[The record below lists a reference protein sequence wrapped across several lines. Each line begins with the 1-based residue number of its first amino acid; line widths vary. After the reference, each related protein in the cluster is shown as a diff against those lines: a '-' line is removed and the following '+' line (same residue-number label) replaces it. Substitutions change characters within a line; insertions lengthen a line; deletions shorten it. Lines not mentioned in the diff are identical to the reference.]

1 MKISIARYARNVEKE
16 DFMSYFQMCKN
27 VSTVIKPSRQ
37 MATVG
42 DNIYNCKKDMRTDTI
57 ICNFRTF
64 TCSELQFQRVVKGF
78 PGNKAIIR
86 VSSAA
91 FLLTHEN
98 LSSKIH

>member
-1 MKISIARYARNVEKE
+1 
-16 DFMSYFQMCKN
+16 MCKN

-42 DNIYNCKKDMRTDTI
+42 DNIGIQLQKKDMRTDTI